1 MAEVHQ
7 KYDFIDPYDPMW
19 DRSPFKAKSDLPKHQ
34 YFAEYANQLRDT
46 EGFHVDLIPIAA
58 CSRWILPR
66 DVNSPMTIEAAEA
79 AIKEF
84 NTLKGANLK
93 LRQIL
98 SSNCMLLES
107 VLYFLTFQCSDNS
120 FYEAKIYLHDSGYQ
134 LVKFRSAKFWPS
146 DQTMSMRPSTMM
158 EVRQNCYEVAVDADE
173 GRRRREDNTVVIRK
187 SKREESLMKKRRE
200 GLQQQQQLPASAQL
214 ELLPKME
221 AGIISA
227 DHNEQ
232 LWAITQFRMLLSAEC
247 SPPIEEVI
255 QSGVVPCFV
264 YFLRS
269 DDSPRLQFE
278 AAWVLTNIASGTI
291 ENIRVLLAHNAVSKL
306 AKLLVS
312 PSDDVCEQAMWALIN
327 IASESP
333 RCRDLVLGCG
343 ALHLLQEQLK
353 KHDKLPMLRNA
364 TWTLSIFCRGKPQPP
379 FYLVKYA
386 FPALAQL
393 TLLNDEEVLTDVCWA
408 LSYLSDGTNDE
419 IQAVIDAGVCPRLV
433 EFLTHPSPFP
443 SVLIPAL
450 RTVGNIVTGDDL
462 QTQCIIS
469 HKALPCLLNL
479 LTNNYKKSIMKEAC
493 WTISNIT
500 AGNKEQIH
508 AVIEAKII
516 GPLVHLLQNAEF
528 DVKKEAAW
536 AISNATYGGTHE
548 QIKYL
553 VSQGCIKPL
562 CDLLICPDPRI
573 VTVCLE
579 GLENILK
586 AGESD
591 KSLGNTGGVNVCA
604 QMIDDAEGLEKIEN
618 LQSHDNTEISEK
630 AMKILETY
638 WLDVLFIFMVFLDYC
653 SLSIA
658 HG

>member
-1 MAEVHQ
+1 
-7 KYDFIDPYDPMW
+7 
-19 DRSPFKAKSDLPKHQ
+19 
-34 YFAEYANQLRDT
+34 
-46 EGFHVDLIPIAA
+46 
-58 CSRWILPR
+58 
-66 DVNSPMTIEAAEA
+66 
-79 AIKEF
+79 
-84 NTLKGANLK
+84 
-93 LRQIL
+93 
-98 SSNCMLLES
+98 
-107 VLYFLTFQCSDNS
+107 
-120 FYEAKIYLHDSGYQ
+120 
-134 LVKFRSAKFWPS
+134 
-146 DQTMSMRPSTMM
+146 
-158 EVRQNCYEVAVDADE
+158 
-173 GRRRREDNTVVIRK
+173 
-187 SKREESLMKKRRE
+187 MKKRRE

-306 AKLLVS
+306 TKLLVS

-327 IASESP
+327 IA
-333 RCRDLVLGCG
+333 
-343 ALHLLQEQLK
+343 
-353 KHDKLPMLRNA
+353 N
-364 TWTLSIFCRGKPQPP
+364 
-379 FYLVKYA
+379 
-386 FPALAQL
+386 
-393 TLLNDEEVLTDVCWA
+393 
-408 LSYLSDGTNDE
+408 GTNDE

-443 SVLIPAL
+443 S
-450 RTVGNIVTGDDL
+450 
-462 QTQCIIS
+462 
-469 HKALPCLLNL
+469 
-479 LTNNYKKSIMKEAC
+479 SIMKEAC

-553 VSQGCIKPL
+553 HI
-562 CDLLICPDPRI
+562 
-573 VTVCLE
+573 
-579 GLENILK
+579 
-586 AGESD
+586 A
-591 KSLGNTGGVNVCA
+591 
-604 QMIDDAEGLEKIEN
+604 IER
-618 LQSHDNTEISEK
+618 
-630 AMKILETY
+630 
-638 WLDVLFIFMVFLDYC
+638 FIGTLA
-653 SLSIA
+653 L
-658 HG
+658 